1 MSGLQGQRILVTGGP
16 GFIGSHLTR
25 RLVGLG
31 ADVAVLTKYNSIID
45 NVRIA
50 DLWDRVHII
59 EADLRNLD
67 SLLQIR
73 AFAPRLVFHLAAY
86 NHVGDSFVHV
96 SEAMDVNSKGTAN
109 LVQALDGFDRLV
121 YVSTSEV
128 YGSQRKVPFVE
139 SMTPR
144 PVSPYSVG
152 KYAGELY
159 CRMLMEEM
167 GKPVAIVRPFN
178 AFGPYQSVRAVVAE
192 LILTCLDGR
201 PVHATAGVQTR
212 EFNFVENLVDG
223 ILMAGTAPSA
233 IGRTVNLGT
242 GEEIAIHDLVT
253 TIHRETGSASELHIG
268 SLPYRPTEIWRMA
281 ADNQSAKETL
291 GWQPRVPFIDG
302 LRTTIDWFRAFREE
316 FRSPGKGLQRLAA
329 WLD

>member
-1 MSGLQGQRILVTGGP
+1 MTELKGKRILVTGGS

-25 RLVGLG
+25 RLVGAG
-31 ADVAVLTKYNSIID
+31 ADVAVLTKYNSVID
-45 NVRIA
+45 NIRIA
-50 DLWDRVHII
+50 DLWDRVRVI

-73 AFAPRLVFHLAAY
+73 DFSPQLVFHLAAY
-86 NHVGDSFVHV
+86 NHVGDSFIHV
-96 SEAMDVNSKGTAN
+96 GEAMDVNGKGTAN
-109 LVQALDGFDRLV
+109 LAQALDTYERLV

-128 YGSQRKVPFVE
+128 YGSQRQVPFVE
-139 SMTPR
+139 TMTPR

-192 LILTCLDGR
+192 LILTCLDGH

-223 ILMAGTAPSA
+223 ILLAGTAPA
-233 IGRTVNLGT
+233 AVGRTLNLGT
-242 GEEIAIHDLVT
+242 GEEIAIRDLVS
-253 TIHRETGSASELHIG
+253 TIHRETASKSELHIG
-268 SLPYRPTEIWRMA
+268 ALPHRPTEIWRMA
-281 ADNQSAKETL
+281 ADNQSARDVL

-302 LRTTIDWFRAFREE
+302 LRKTIAWFRAFREQ
-316 FRSPGKGLQRLAA
+316 FQSPGQNLQRLAA
-329 WLD
+329 WN